1 MKAFQ
6 MLMCPTLQTLQTKLP
21 NVLVVPISKA
31 IVRFNTHQQYPEI
44 LKNANIE
51 RQKQMVG
58 YFHT

>member
-6 MLMCPTLQTLQTKLP
+6 ILMCPTLQTLQTKLP

-31 IVRFNTHQQYPEI
+31 IVRFNTN
-44 LKNANIE
+44 KNANIE